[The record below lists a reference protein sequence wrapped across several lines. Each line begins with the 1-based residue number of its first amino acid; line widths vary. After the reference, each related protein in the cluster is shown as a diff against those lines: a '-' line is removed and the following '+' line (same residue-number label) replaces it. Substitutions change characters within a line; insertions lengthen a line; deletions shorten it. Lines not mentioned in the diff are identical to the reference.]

1 MVRPSRPTP
10 PRLALARPLWP
21 LAALVL
27 TLASA
32 GPAIAATLGAG
43 ATTNVEAAD
52 ETADEADASL
62 EASTSSESSAEESEL
77 GPGIYDPRKRS
88 PPRKHRFRLGF
99 QMDYVRLSAAV
110 DPDTGETQRFHYLPL
125 QLDFAYQVQLFKV
138 MMLRP
143 SLAIGGNP
151 ANTAESMPAVV
162 HPQLFAGWQGK
173 GFGVALG
180 YGYLHPFPVRKDVIS
195 NTRGGLGE
203 PVITANHAV
212 RGELS
217 YTTRV
222 STGALSFALRLGGL
236 KSHIRHYDL
245 DERSW
250 RFFVGLNVGWYF
262 GDGHRAAERERQ
274 REDRRR
280 ERG

>member
-1 MVRPSRPTP
+1 MVRPSRPFP
-10 PRLALARPLWP
+10 SRLALARPLWP
-21 LAALVL
+21 LAALAL

-32 GPAIAATLGAG
+32 SSAAAAT
-43 ATTNVEAAD
+43 
-52 ETADEADASL
+52 
-62 EASTSSESSAEESEL
+62 EESDL
-77 GPGIYDPRKRS
+77 GPGVADPRKRP
-88 PPRKHRFRLGF
+88 PPRTHRFRLGY
-99 QMDYVRLSAAV
+99 QMDYVRLSAAF
-110 DPDTGETQRFHYLPL
+110 DEDTGKTQRFHYLPL

-138 MMLRP
+138 LMLRP
-143 SLAIGGNP
+143 SLALGANP
-151 ANTAESMPAVV
+151 ANTVEAMPAVV
-162 HPQLFAGWQGK
+162 QPQLFGGWQGK

-236 KSHIRHYDL
+236 KSHIRHYEL

-262 GDGHRAAERERQ
+262 GDGHRAAERERT

-280 ERG
+280 ERGG

>member
-1 MVRPSRPTP
+1 MTHPAGFDFVPDPFHARVVRPSHPP
-10 PRLALARPLWP
+10 SPRLALAPLLLLLP
-21 LAALVL
+21 ALAL
-27 TLASA
+27 TLAP
-32 GPAIAATLGAG
+32 PAAAAT
-43 ATTNVEAAD
+43 V
-52 ETADEADASL
+52 EADA
-62 EASTSSESSAEESEL
+62 AETTDATAAAFADSDL
-77 GPGIYDPRKRS
+77 GPGVVDPRKRP
-88 PPRKHRFRLGF
+88 PPRTHRFRLGF

-110 DPDTGETQRFHYLPL
+110 DEDTGEQQRFHYLPL

-138 MMLRP
+138 LMLRP
-143 SLAIGGNP
+143 SLALGANP
-151 ANTAESMPAVV
+151 ANTVEAMPAVV
-162 HPQLFAGWQGK
+162 HPQLFGGWQGK

-195 NTRGGLGE
+195 NTRGGLGQ

-262 GDGHRAAERERQ
+262 GDGRRAAERERE

-280 ERG
+280 ARSR